1 MVVAIDGPAGVGK
14 STLAR
19 HLAET
24 WDLHYLNTGRHYRAV
39 TFLALEQGI
48 LPSGEATSSL
58 LSDPARA
65 SALAR
70 LSQGMEWHFSETAV
84 SIGNRQ
90 FSNELHSV
98 AVDRWV
104 AWVSELPAVRE
115 ALNLWFRNLARS
127 RDLVCEGRDVT
138 SVVFPDAEV
147 RIFLDATPEVRA
159 KRRFDE
165 RSEGLSYESILEAIQ
180 ARDRIDRSKP
190 VGALVM
196 TSGCL
201 LVDSSRL
208 TIRAVCEKVD
218 SIVREHRQQSRSPVP
233 AMAETDNNQT
243 ILQEEYL
250 KNLEN
255 LQEGSLVEGT
265 VISVTSD
272 SVSVGIG
279 YKSDGILPL
288 SEFSTPPKVGDR
300 IKVVLVRKESSKG
313 NVEISKEKAD
323 ALSFRDELKAAFEN
337 KKPLDGKFS
346 KVVKGGY
353 EVDLGHGYTA
363 FVPLSKADASRIEN
377 PDELLG
383 KSGLFLVE
391 KLVWEKK
398 ANIVLNR
405 RDLLLQ
411 ETDKKR
417 DEFFSK
423 FKEGDVVEGEVKTFT
438 SFGAF
443 VDLGGFDGL
452 LHVNDM
458 SWGHVAR
465 PKDFVQKGDKIKLR
479 IVKLDLAEKKINL
492 SLKALG
498 ENPWSLFEKKYK
510 VGDVVTGK
518 VTKLADFGAFIEIEE
533 GIEGLVHISEMSWV
547 KRISHPKELLKPGDV
562 VQSKILAYDLG
573 QSRISLGLKQAGS
586 NPWEEVALKF
596 PVGSVIAAPV
606 KKVTP
611 AGAFVTLEDGVDGFL
626 HVDDLSWTKK
636 VRNATSE
643 VKDGQMV
650 EVKVLE
656 IDIEAKRIRLG
667 LKQVN
672 DDPWESL
679 RKTHPR
685 GTPIEGVVV
694 SKTDFG
700 VFLRIPGN
708 IEGLIAK
715 SNLCD
720 SRDQSPDDFIKT
732 LNIGDKLKVTVLE
745 VAADKQKLSLSLKD
759 FVRQQQREEMSRY
772 ISHDDDHSSFRLG
785 DLLKK

>member
-1 MVVAIDGPAGVGK
+1 LVVAIDGPAGVGK

-19 HLAET
+19 HLAEY
-24 WDLHYLNTGRHYRAV
+24 WKLHYLNTGRYYRTVAL
-39 TFLALEQGI
+39 LALESRI
-48 LPSGEATSSL
+48 LPSDSEVFVLGVDVERTTRLCDLAQGITWDYDDGTVVANGRRLAT
-58 LSDPARA
+58 
-65 SALAR
+65 
-70 LSQGMEWHFSETAV
+70 
-84 SIGNRQ
+84 
-90 FSNELHSV
+90 ELHSRLI
-98 AVDRWV
+98 DHWV
-104 AWVSELPAVRE
+104 ALVSEVPLVRE
-115 ALNLWFRNLARS
+115 TLNVFFRSLAVS
-127 RDLVCEGRDVT
+127 LDLVCEGRDIT
-138 SVVFPDAEV
+138 SVVFPSAEI
-147 RIFLDATPEVRA
+147 RIFLEATPEVRA
-159 KRRFDE
+159 RRRFEE
-165 RSEGLSYESILEAIQ
+165 RSEGQTFEAILASIQ
-180 ARDRIDRSKP
+180 ERDQVDRNKA
-190 VGALVM
+190 VGALVL
-196 TSGCL
+196 TEGCIL
-201 LVDSSRL
+201 IDSSRL
-208 TIRAVCEKVD
+208 TIEAVCEKVD
-218 SIVREHRQQSRSPVP
+218 SIVYEHRQQSRSPVP
-233 AMAETDNNQT
+233 AMAETDSNQT

-288 SEFSTPPKVGDR
+288 SEFTEPPKVGDR
-300 IKVVLVRKESSKG
+300 VKVVLVRKESSKG
-313 NVEISKEKAD
+313 NIEISKDKAD
-323 ALSFRDELKAAFEN
+323 ALSFREELRGAYDN
-337 KKPLDGKFS
+337 KTPLAGKFT

-363 FVPLSKADASRIEN
+363 FVPLSKADSSRVEV
-377 PDELLG
+377 PEELLG
-383 KSGLFLVE
+383 KSGQFLVE

-405 RDLLLQ
+405 RDLLLR
-411 ETDKKR
+411 ETEKKR
-417 DEFFSK
+417 EEFFLGH
-423 FKEGDVVEGEVKTFT
+423 KEGDIVEGEVKSFT

-465 PKDFVQKGDKIKLR
+465 PKDFVNKGDKIKLKV
-479 IVKLDLAEKKINL
+479 VKLDPIEKKINL

-498 ENPWSLFEKKYK
+498 SNPWSAFEKKYK

-518 VTKLADFGAFIEIEE
+518 VTKLADFGAFIELEE

-562 VQSKILAYDLG
+562 VQTKILAYDLAAT
-573 QSRISLGLKQAGS
+573 RISLGLKQAGT

-667 LKQVN
+667 MKQVN

-679 RKTHPR
+679 RKSHPR
-685 GTPIEGVVV
+685 GTPVEGVIV

-700 VFLRIPGN
+700 IFLRIPGN

-732 LNIGDKLKVTVLE
+732 LNVGDKLKVTVLE
-745 VAADKQKLSLSLKD
+745 VAVDKQKLSLSLKD

-772 ISHDDDHSSFRLG
+772 ISRDEDHSSFRLG

>member
-1 MVVAIDGPAGVGK
+1 LVIAIDGPAGVGK

-19 HLAET
+19 HLADR
-24 WDLHYLNTGRHYRAV
+24 WNLHYLNTGRYYRTV
-39 TFLALEQGI
+39 TLLALEQG
-48 LPSGEATSSL
+48 LLAEDAPTSLASV
-58 LSDPARA
+58 ARRSQELA
-65 SALAR
+65 ALASR
-70 LSQGMEWHFSETAV
+70 LSWGFDETAV
-84 SIGNRQ
+84 IADGRR
-90 FSNELHSV
+90 FAADLHSA

-104 AWVSELPAVRE
+104 ALVSALPAVRE
-115 ALNLWFRNLARS
+115 ALNRQFRSLSAS
-127 RDLVCEGRDVT
+127 HDLVSEGRDVT
-138 SVVFPDAEV
+138 SAVFPAAEV
-147 RIFLDATPEVRA
+147 RIFLDASPEVRA
-159 KRRFDE
+159 RRRFEE
-165 RSEGLSYESILEAIQ
+165 RAEGHTFEQVLQAIEE
-180 ARDRIDRSKP
+180 RDRIDRTKP
-190 VGALVM
+190 VGALKL
-196 TSGCL
+196 TPGC
-201 LVDSSRL
+201 VAIDSSRL
-208 TIRAVCEKVD
+208 TIKAVCEKVD
-218 SIVREHRQQSRSPVP
+218 SIVYEYRQQSRSPVP

-288 SEFSTPPKVGDR
+288 TEFAVPPQVGDR

-323 ALSFRDELKAAFEN
+323 ALWFREELKAAFDN
-337 KKPLDGKFS
+337 KTPLNGKFS
-346 KVVKGGY
+346 KVVKGGF

-363 FVPLSKADASRIEN
+363 FVPLSKADSSRVET
-377 PDELLG
+377 PEELLG
-383 KSGLFLVE
+383 KSGQFLVE

-405 RDLLLQ
+405 RDLLLK

-417 DEFFSK
+417 DEFFAQH
-423 FKEGDVVEGEVKTFT
+423 KEGDVVEGEVKTFT

-465 PKDFVQKGDKIKLR
+465 PKDFVNKGDKIKLKV
-479 IVKLDLAEKKINL
+479 VKLDAVEKKINL

-498 ENPWSLFEKKYK
+498 ANPWSAFEKKYK
-510 VGDVVTGK
+510 VGDVVKGK

-562 VQSKILAYDLG
+562 VETKILAYDLAAT
-573 QSRISLGLKQAGS
+573 RISLGLKQAGA

-626 HVDDLSWTKK
+626 HVDDLSWTKR

-643 VKDGQMV
+643 IKDGQMV

-656 IDIEAKRIRLG
+656 IDTEAKRIRLG
-667 LKQVN
+667 MKQVN
-672 DDPWESL
+672 DDPWETL
-679 RKTHPR
+679 RKSHPR

-732 LNIGDKLKVTVLE
+732 INVGDKLKVTVLE

-772 ISHDDDHSSFRLG
+772 ISHDEDHSSFRLG

>member
-1 MVVAIDGPAGVGK
+1 LVVAIDGPAGVGK
-14 STLAR
+14 STLSQ
-19 HLAET
+19 HLALR
-24 WDLHYLNTGRHYRAV
+24 WNLHYLNTGRYYRTV
-39 TFLALEQGI
+39 TLLALEQGL
-48 LPSGEATSSL
+48 LPDPDMGAALVNLANGITWGFDETSVVANGRSL
-58 LSDPARA
+58 S
-65 SALAR
+65 
-70 LSQGMEWHFSETAV
+70 T
-84 SIGNRQ
+84 
-90 FSNELHSV
+90 ELHSA

-104 AWVSELPAVRE
+104 APVSALPQVRE
-115 ALNLWFRNLARS
+115 AVNRIFRSLAVG

-138 SVVFPDAEV
+138 SAVFPAAEI
-147 RIFLDATPEVRA
+147 RIFLDASPEIRA
-159 KRRFDE
+159 QRRFAE
-165 RSEGLSYESILEAIQ
+165 RSEGQTYEAIL
-180 ARDRIDRSKP
+180 AAIRERDHIDRTKP
-190 VGALVM
+190 VGALRL
-196 TSGCL
+196 TEGCI

-208 TIRAVCEKVD
+208 TIKAVCEKVD
-218 SIVREHRQQSRSPVP
+218 SIVSEYRQQSRSPVP

-265 VISVTSD
+265 VISVSSD

-288 SEFSTPPKVGDR
+288 SEFSTPPQVGEK

-323 ALSFRDELKAAFEN
+323 ALSFRDELKNAFDQ
-337 KKPLDGKFS
+337 KTPLNGKFS

-353 EVDLGHGYTA
+353 EVELGHGYTA
-363 FVPLSKADASRIEN
+363 FVPLSKADSSRVEV
-377 PDELLG
+377 PEELLG

-417 DEFFSK
+417 DQFFLEH
-423 FKEGDVVEGEVKTFT
+423 KEGDVVDGEVKTFT

-465 PKDFVQKGDKIKLR
+465 PKDFVNKGDKIQLKV
-479 IVKLDLAEKKINL
+479 VKLDAVEKKINL

-498 ENPWSLFEKKYK
+498 ANPWSAFEKKYK

-547 KRISHPKELLKPGDV
+547 KRVSHPKELLKPGDV
-562 VQSKILAYDLG
+562 VQTKILAYDLAAT
-573 QSRISLGLKQAGS
+573 RISLGLKQAGV

-656 IDIEAKRIRLG
+656 IDTDAKRIRLG
-667 LKQVN
+667 MKQVN

-679 RKTHPR
+679 RKSHPR
-685 GTPIEGVVV
+685 GTPIDGIIV

-732 LNIGDKLKVTVLE
+732 LNVGDKLSVTVLE

-772 ISHDDDHSSFRLG
+772 ISRDDDHSSFRLG

>member
-1 MVVAIDGPAGVGK
+1 LVVAIDGPAGVGK

-19 HLAET
+19 HLAKR
-24 WDLHYLNTGRHYRAV
+24 WNLHYLNTGRYYRTV
-39 TFLALEQGI
+39 TLLALEKGI
-48 LPSGEATSSL
+48 LASEGSAFDLRNSSEPRMRL
-58 LSDPARA
+58 GG
-65 SALAR
+65 LAEQIRWDYEEGAVVADGRR
-70 LSQGMEWHFSETAV
+70 LSS
-84 SIGNRQ
+84 
-90 FSNELHSV
+90 ELHSL

-104 AWVSELPAVRE
+104 AQVSELPEIRE
-115 ALNLWFRNLARS
+115 TLNRFFRSLAATLS
-127 RDLVCEGRDVT
+127 LVCEGRDVT
-138 SVVFPDAEV
+138 SVVFPAAPI
-147 RIFLDATPEVRA
+147 RIFLDATAEVRA
-159 KRRFDE
+159 QRRFDE
-165 RSEGLSYESILEAIQ
+165 RAEGQSLEAILASILE
-180 ARDRIDRSKP
+180 RDHIDRNKLF
-190 VGALVM
+190 GALVL
-196 TSGCL
+196 TDGCIL
-201 LVDSSRL
+201 IDSSSL
-208 TIRAVCEKVD
+208 TIEAVCEKVD
-218 SIVREHRQQSRSPVP
+218 SIVYEYRQQSRSPVP

-288 SEFSTPPKVGDR
+288 TEFAVPPKVGDL

-323 ALSFRDELKAAFEN
+323 ALSFREELKAAYDN
-337 KKPLDGKFS
+337 KTPLDGKFT

-363 FVPLSKADASRIEN
+363 FVPLSKADSSRVEIPE
-377 PDELLG
+377 ELLG
-383 KSGLFLVE
+383 KSGQFLVE

-405 RDLLLQ
+405 RDLLLK

-417 DEFFSK
+417 DAFFVEH
-423 FKEGDVVEGEVKTFT
+423 KEGDVVEGEVKTFT

-465 PKDFVQKGDKIKLR
+465 PKDFVNKGDKIKLKV
-479 IVKLDLAEKKINL
+479 VKLDLVEKKINL

-498 ENPWSLFEKKYK
+498 SNPWSAFEKKYK

-518 VTKLADFGAFIEIEE
+518 VTKLADFGAFIELEE

-562 VQSKILAYDLG
+562 VQTKILAYDLAAT
-573 QSRISLGLKQAGS
+573 RISLGLKQTGA

-667 LKQVN
+667 MKQVN

-679 RKTHPR
+679 RKSHPR
-685 GTPIEGVVV
+685 GTPIEGVIV

-700 VFLRIPGN
+700 IFLRIPGN

-732 LNIGDKLKVTVLE
+732 LNVGDKLKVTVLE

-772 ISHDDDHSSFRLG
+772 ISHDEDHSSFRLG

>member
-14 STLAR
+14 STLAK
-19 HLAET
+19 HLAGT
-24 WDLHYLNTGRHYRAV
+24 WGLHYLNTGRYYRTV
-39 TFLALEQGI
+39 TLLALEAGLLTETSKPAQDTGLAAALTTLAEGI
-48 LPSGEATSSL
+48 VWTFDASAVVANGRR
-58 LSDPARA
+58 LSD
-65 SALAR
+65 
-70 LSQGMEWHFSETAV
+70 
-84 SIGNRQ
+84 
-90 FSNELHSV
+90 ELHS
-98 AVDRWV
+98 ALVDRWV
-104 AWVSELPAVRE
+104 AQVSEVPLVRE
-115 ALNLWFRNLARS
+115 ALNRWFRALGQS
-127 RDLVCEGRDVT
+127 TGLVCEGRDIT
-138 SVVFPDAEV
+138 SVVFPTAEV
-147 RIFLDATPEVRA
+147 RIFLDAAPEVRA
-159 KRRFDE
+159 QRRFDE
-165 RSEGLSYESILEAIQ
+165 RPEGQTWETIFQSILN
-180 ARDRIDRSKP
+180 RDAIDRNKA
-190 VGALVM
+190 VGALRV
-196 TSGCL
+196 TPGCTV
-201 LVDSSRL
+201 VDSSRL
-208 TIRAVCEKVD
+208 TIKAVCEKVD
-218 SIVREHRQQSRSPVP
+218 TIVRAYRQQSRSPVP

-250 KNLEN
+250 KNLDN

-288 SEFSTPPKVGDR
+288 SEFVTPPQVGEK
-300 IKVVLVRKESSKG
+300 IKVVLVRKESQKG

-323 ALSFRDELKAAFEN
+323 ALSFRDELKDAFEN
-337 KKPLDGKFS
+337 KKPLTGKFA
-346 KVVKGGY
+346 KVVKGGF

-363 FVPLSKADASRIEN
+363 FVPLSKADASRVEV
-377 PDELLG
+377 PEELIG
-383 KSGLFLVE
+383 KSGEFLVE

-405 RDLLLQ
+405 RDLLVQ
-411 ETDKKR
+411 ETEKKR
-417 DEFFSK
+417 DAFFASHQ
-423 FKEGDVVEGEVKTFT
+423 EGDVVEGEVKTFT

-458 SWGHVAR
+458 SWGHVTR
-465 PKDFVQKGDKIKLR
+465 PKDFVNKGDKIKLKL
-479 IVKLDLAEKKINL
+479 VKLDAVDKKINL

-498 ENPWSLFEKKYK
+498 ENPWVVFEKKYK

-547 KRISHPKELLKPGDV
+547 KRISHPKEILKPGDV
-562 VQSKILAYDLG
+562 VQTKILGYDVA
-573 QSRISLGLKQAGS
+573 QTRISLGLKQAGV
-586 NPWEEVALKF
+586 NPWEEVAQKF
-596 PVGSVIAAPV
+596 PVGSIIAAPV

-626 HVDDLSWTKK
+626 HVDDLSWTKHI
-636 VRNATSE
+636 RNATSE
-643 VKDGQMV
+643 IKDGQTV

-656 IDIEAKRIRLG
+656 MDIDAKRIRLG
-667 LKQVN
+667 MKQVGG
-672 DDPWESL
+672 DPWESL
-679 RKTHPR
+679 RKSHPR
-685 GTPIEGVVV
+685 GTPIEGVIV

-732 LNIGDKLKVTVLE
+732 LNVGDKLKVTVLE

-772 ISHDDDHSSFRLG
+772 ISRDDDQSSSFRLG

>member
-1 MVVAIDGPAGVGK
+1 VVVALDGPAGVGK
-14 STLAR
+14 STLAK
-19 HLAET
+19 HLADR
-24 WDLHYLNTGRHYRAV
+24 WNLLYLNTGRYYRAL
-39 TFLALEQGI
+39 TLLAIEARILPDEPPLGSETATALE
-48 LPSGEATSSL
+48 
-58 LSDPARA
+58 
-65 SALAR
+65 ALAR
-70 LSQGMEWHFSETAV
+70 SADWGYENGSVLVGTRSLSSD
-84 SIGNRQ
+84 
-90 FSNELHSV
+90 LHS
-98 AVDRWV
+98 AEIDRWV
-104 AWVSELPAVRE
+104 ASVSELPRVRE
-115 ALNLWFRNLARS
+115 VLNAYFQRLAS
-127 RDLVCEGRDVT
+127 THDVVCEGRDMT
-138 SVVFPDAEV
+138 SAVFPQAEI
-147 RIFLDATPEVRA
+147 RIFLDADAEVRA
-159 KRRFDE
+159 KRRYDE
-165 RSEGLSYESILEAIQ
+165 RSEGMTFEGVLESIRK
-180 ARDRIDRSKP
+180 RDAIDRNKP
-190 VGALVM
+190 VGALRL
-196 TSGCL
+196 TPGTL

-208 TIRAVCEKVD
+208 TIQQVCEKVD
-218 SIVREHRQQSRSPVP
+218 TIVYQHRQQSRSPVP

-243 ILQEEYL
+243 LLQEEYL

-265 VISVTSD
+265 VIAVTSD

-288 SEFSTPPKVGDR
+288 VEFATPPQVGDR
-300 IKVVLVRKESSKG
+300 VKVVLVKKESSRG
-313 NVEISKEKAD
+313 SVEISKEKAD
-323 ALSFRDELKAAFEN
+323 ALAFRVALQEAFD
-337 KKPLDGKFS
+337 KKTPLSGKFS

-363 FVPLSKADASRIEN
+363 FVPLSKADASRVEV
-377 PDELLG
+377 PEELLG
-383 KSGLFLVE
+383 KAGQFLVE

-405 RDLLLQ
+405 RDLLVR
-411 ETDKKR
+411 ETDVKR
-417 DEFFSK
+417 DEFFASHQ
-423 FKEGDVVEGEVKTFT
+423 EGDVVEGEVKSFT

-458 SWGHVAR
+458 SWGHVTR
-465 PKDFVQKGDKIKLR
+465 PKDFVQKGEKVRVKV
-479 IVKLDLAEKKINL
+479 VKLDTADKKINL

-498 ENPWSLFEKKYK
+498 DNPWSNFEKKYK
-510 VGDVVTGK
+510 VGDVVSGK

-547 KRISHPKELLKPGDV
+547 KRISHPKEILKPGDV
-562 VQSKILAYDLG
+562 VETKILGYDLG
-573 QSRISLGLKQAGS
+573 QTRISLGLKQAGV
-586 NPWEEVALKF
+586 NPWEEVAQKF

-626 HVDDLSWTKK
+626 HVDDLSWTKRI
-636 VRNATSE
+636 RNATSE
-643 VKDGQMV
+643 LKDGQTV
-650 EVKVLE
+650 EVKVLD
-656 IDIEAKRIRLG
+656 IDVDARRIRLG
-667 LKQVN
+667 MKQVN

-679 RKTHPR
+679 RKSHPR
-685 GTPIEGVVV
+685 GTPIEGTVV

-700 VFLRIPGN
+700 IFLRVPGQ

-720 SRDQSPDDFIKT
+720 SRDQDPEDFMKT
-732 LNIGDKLKVTVLE
+732 INVGDKLKVAVLE

-772 ISHDDDHSSFRLG
+772 ISRDDDHSSFRLG

>member
-1 MVVAIDGPAGVGK
+1 LVIAIDGPAGVGK
-14 STLAR
+14 SSLAR
-19 HLAET
+19 YLAEK
-24 WDLHYLNTGRHYRAV
+24 WKIYYLNTGRYYRTV
-39 TFLALEQGI
+39 TFLGLEQGI
-48 LPSGEATSSL
+48 IPADPFPVNEL
-58 LSDPARA
+58 LTLVQGIEWEFDESEIIANGRG
-65 SALAR
+65 
-70 LSQGMEWHFSETAV
+70 LS
-84 SIGNRQ
+84 R
-90 FSNELHSV
+90 ELHSSV
-98 AVDRWV
+98 VDRWV
-104 AWVSELPAVRE
+104 ALVSEIPALRDN
-115 ALNLWFRNLARS
+115 LNRYFRSLS
-127 RDLVCEGRDVT
+127 SSHDLVCEGRDVT
-138 SVVFPDAEV
+138 SVVFPNAEI
-147 RIFLDATPEVRA
+147 RIFLDANPEIRA
-159 KRRFDE
+159 QRRFQE
-165 RSEGLSYESILEAIQ
+165 RPEGQNYQTILESIQ
-180 ARDRIDRSKP
+180 SRDEIDRTKP
-190 VGALVM
+190 EGALVI
-196 TSGCL
+196 TSGCI
-201 LVDSSRL
+201 LVDSSSL

-218 SIVREHRQQSRSPVP
+218 SIVLEYRQQSRSPVP

-265 VISVTSD
+265 VISVSSD

-288 SEFSTPPKVGDR
+288 SEFLIAPQVGDR

-313 NVEISKEKAD
+313 NIEISKEKAD
-323 ALSFRDELKAAFEN
+323 ALSFRDELKNAFES
-337 KKPLDGKFS
+337 KLPLTGKFT

-353 EVDLGHGYTA
+353 EVDLGYGYLA
-363 FVPLSKADASRIEN
+363 FVPLSKADSSRVEV
-377 PDELLG
+377 PEELLG
-383 KSGLFLVE
+383 KSGSFLVE

-417 DEFFSK
+417 EEFFAK
-423 FKEGDVVEGEVKTFT
+423 HKEGDVVEGEVKTFT

-465 PKDFVQKGDKIKLR
+465 PKDFVNKGDKIKLKV
-479 IVKLDLAEKKINL
+479 VKLDAQERKINL

-498 ENPWSLFEKKYK
+498 DNPWTAFEKKYK
-510 VGDVVTGK
+510 IGDLVSGK
-518 VTKLADFGAFIEIEE
+518 VTKLADFGAFVEIEE

-547 KRISHPKELLKPGDV
+547 KRISHPKELLKPGDM
-562 VQSKILAYDLG
+562 VQTKILGYDLT
-573 QSRISLGLKQAGS
+573 QTRISLGLKQAGA

-596 PVGSVIAAPV
+596 PVGSIIAAPV

-626 HVDDLSWTKK
+626 HVDDLSWTKRVK
-636 VRNATSE
+636 NATSE

-667 LKQVN
+667 MKQVN

-679 RKTHPR
+679 RKSHPR
-685 GTPIEGVVV
+685 GSFIEGTIV

-700 VFLRIPGN
+700 VFLRVAGS

-720 SRDQSPDDFIKT
+720 SRDQSPDDFMKS
-732 LNIGDKLKVTVLE
+732 LNIGDKLKVSVLE
-745 VAADKQKLSLSLKD
+745 VATDKQKLSLSLKD

-772 ISHDDDHSSFRLG
+772 ISHEEDHSSFRLG

>member
-1 MVVAIDGPAGVGK
+1 VPGESRLVVAIDGPAGVGK
-14 STLAR
+14 STLSQ
-19 HLAET
+19 HLALR
-24 WDLHYLNTGRHYRAV
+24 WNLHYLNTGRYYRTV
-39 TFLALEQGI
+39 TLLALEQGL
-48 LPSGEATSSL
+48 LPDPDMGAALVNLANGITWGFDETSVVANGRSL
-58 LSDPARA
+58 S
-65 SALAR
+65 
-70 LSQGMEWHFSETAV
+70 T
-84 SIGNRQ
+84 
-90 FSNELHSV
+90 ELHSA

-104 AWVSELPAVRE
+104 APVSALPQVRE
-115 ALNLWFRNLARS
+115 AVNRIFRSLAVG

-138 SVVFPDAEV
+138 SAVFPAAEI
-147 RIFLDATPEVRA
+147 RIFLDASPEIRA
-159 KRRFDE
+159 QRRFAE
-165 RSEGLSYESILEAIQ
+165 RSEGQTYEAIL
-180 ARDRIDRSKP
+180 AAIRERDHIDRTKP
-190 VGALVM
+190 VGALRL
-196 TSGCL
+196 TEGCI

-208 TIRAVCEKVD
+208 TIKAVCEKVD
-218 SIVREHRQQSRSPVP
+218 SIVSEYRQQSRSPVP

-265 VISVTSD
+265 VISVSSD

-288 SEFSTPPKVGDR
+288 SEFSTPPQVGEK

-323 ALSFRDELKAAFEN
+323 ALSFRDELKNAFDQ
-337 KKPLDGKFS
+337 KTPLNGKFS

-353 EVDLGHGYTA
+353 EVELGHGYTA
-363 FVPLSKADASRIEN
+363 FVPLSKADSSRVEV
-377 PDELLG
+377 PEELLG

-417 DEFFSK
+417 DQFFLEH
-423 FKEGDVVEGEVKTFT
+423 KEGDVVDGEVKTFT

-465 PKDFVQKGDKIKLR
+465 PKDFVNKGDKIQLKV
-479 IVKLDLAEKKINL
+479 VKLDAVEKKINL

-498 ENPWSLFEKKYK
+498 ANPWSAFEKKYK

-547 KRISHPKELLKPGDV
+547 KRVSHPKELLKPGDV
-562 VQSKILAYDLG
+562 VQTKILAYDLAAT
-573 QSRISLGLKQAGS
+573 RISLGLKQAGV

-656 IDIEAKRIRLG
+656 IDTDAKRIRLG
-667 LKQVN
+667 MKQVN

-679 RKTHPR
+679 RKSHPR
-685 GTPIEGVVV
+685 GTPIDGIIV

-732 LNIGDKLKVTVLE
+732 LNVGDKLSVTVLE

-772 ISHDDDHSSFRLG
+772 ISRDDDHSSFRLG

>member
-1 MVVAIDGPAGVGK
+1 MPGESRLVVAIDGPAGVGK
-14 STLAR
+14 STLSQ
-19 HLAET
+19 HLALR
-24 WDLHYLNTGRHYRAV
+24 WNLHYLNTGRYYRTV
-39 TFLALEQGI
+39 TLLALEQGL
-48 LPSGEATSSL
+48 LPDPDMGAALVNLANGITWGFDETSVVANGRSL
-58 LSDPARA
+58 S
-65 SALAR
+65 
-70 LSQGMEWHFSETAV
+70 T
-84 SIGNRQ
+84 
-90 FSNELHSV
+90 ELHSA

-104 AWVSELPAVRE
+104 APVSALPQVRE
-115 ALNLWFRNLARS
+115 AVNRIFRSLAVG

-138 SVVFPDAEV
+138 SAVFPAAEI
-147 RIFLDATPEVRA
+147 RIFLDASPEIRA
-159 KRRFDE
+159 QRRFAE
-165 RSEGLSYESILEAIQ
+165 RSEGQTYEAIL
-180 ARDRIDRSKP
+180 AAIRERDHIDRTKP
-190 VGALVM
+190 VGALRL
-196 TSGCL
+196 TEGCI

-208 TIRAVCEKVD
+208 TIKAVCEKVD
-218 SIVREHRQQSRSPVP
+218 SIVSEYRQQSRSPVP

-265 VISVTSD
+265 VISVSSD

-288 SEFSTPPKVGDR
+288 SEFSTPPQVGEK

-323 ALSFRDELKAAFEN
+323 ALSFRDELKNAFDQ
-337 KKPLDGKFS
+337 KTPLNGKFS

-353 EVDLGHGYTA
+353 EVELGHGYTA
-363 FVPLSKADASRIEN
+363 FVPLSKADSSRVEV
-377 PDELLG
+377 PEELLG

-417 DEFFSK
+417 DQFFLEH
-423 FKEGDVVEGEVKTFT
+423 KEGDVVDGEVKTFT

-465 PKDFVQKGDKIKLR
+465 PKDFVNKGDKIQLKV
-479 IVKLDLAEKKINL
+479 VKLDAVEKKINL

-498 ENPWSLFEKKYK
+498 ANPWSAFEKKYK

-547 KRISHPKELLKPGDV
+547 KRVSHPKELLKPGDV
-562 VQSKILAYDLG
+562 VQTKILAYDLAAT
-573 QSRISLGLKQAGS
+573 RISLGLKQAGV

-656 IDIEAKRIRLG
+656 IDTDAKRIRLG
-667 LKQVN
+667 MKQVN

-679 RKTHPR
+679 RKSHPR
-685 GTPIEGVVV
+685 GTPIDGIIV

-732 LNIGDKLKVTVLE
+732 LNVGDKLSVTVLE

-772 ISHDDDHSSFRLG
+772 ISRDDDHSSFRLG

>member
-19 HLAET
+19 HLASQ
-24 WDLHYLNTGRHYRAV
+24 WGLHYLNTGRFYRTV
-39 TFLALEQGI
+39 TLLALEQALI
-48 LPSGEATSSL
+48 PPEGEPFSL
-58 LSDPARA
+58 LDDPSR
-65 SALAR
+65 SEALAALASGIQWHFDPDVVVADGRR
-70 LSQGMEWHFSETAV
+70 LSA
-84 SIGNRQ
+84 
-90 FSNELHSV
+90 ELHSA

-104 AWVSELPAVRE
+104 ALVSEVPAVRD
-115 ALNLWFRNLARS
+115 ALNRWFRHLGTRHG
-127 RDLVCEGRDVT
+127 LVCEGRDIT
-138 SVVFPDAEV
+138 SVVFPQAEV
-147 RIFLDATPEVRA
+147 RIFLDADPAVRA
-159 KRRFDE
+159 RRRFEE
-165 RSEGLSYESILEAIQ
+165 RAEGQTYEAILAAIV
-180 ARDRIDRSKP
+180 ARDAIDRNKP
-190 VGALVM
+190 VGALVQ
-196 TSGCL
+196 SEGCL

-208 TIRAVCEKVD
+208 TIGAVCEKVD
-218 SIVREHRQQSRSPVP
+218 TIVREHRQQSRSPVP
-233 AMAETDNNQT
+233 AMAETDSNQT

-288 SEFSTPPKVGDR
+288 SEFAVAPQVGER

-313 NVEISKEKAD
+313 NIEISKEKAD
-323 ALSFRDELKAAFEN
+323 ALSFRDELKDAFEN
-337 KKPLDGKFS
+337 KKPLKGKFT

-363 FVPLSKADASRIEN
+363 FVPLSKADSTRVET
-377 PDELLG
+377 PEELLG
-383 KSGLFLVE
+383 KSGEFLVE

-405 RDLLLQ
+405 RDLLLR

-417 DEFFSK
+417 DVFFADH
-423 FKEGDVVEGEVKTFT
+423 KEGDVVEGEVKTFT

-465 PKDFVQKGDKIKLR
+465 PKDFVNKGDKIKLKV
-479 IVKLDLAEKKINL
+479 VKLDAVEKKINL

-498 ENPWSLFEKKYK
+498 ENPWAAFEKKYK
-510 VGDVVTGK
+510 IGDVVTGK

-562 VQSKILAYDLG
+562 VQTKILGYDLA
-573 QSRISLGLKQAGS
+573 QTRISLGLRQAGA
-586 NPWEEVALKF
+586 NPWEEVAAKF
-596 PVGSVIAAPV
+596 PVGSIIAAPV

-636 VRNATSE
+636 IRNATSE
-643 VKDGQMV
+643 VKDGQTV

-667 LKQVN
+667 MKQVN

-679 RKTHPR
+679 RKSHPR
-685 GTPIEGVVV
+685 GTPIEGVIV

-700 VFLRIPGN
+700 VFLRVPGS

-732 LNIGDKLKVTVLE
+732 LNVGDKLKVTVLE

>member
-14 STLAR
+14 STLASY
-19 HLAET
+19 LAER
-24 WDLHYLNTGRHYRAV
+24 WKFLSLNTGRFYRAV
-39 TFLALEQGI
+39 TFLALEQGLLAELDPI
-48 LPSGEATSSL
+48 SGFRLFPQA
-58 LSDPARA
+58 AA
-65 SALAR
+65 SIVALT
-70 LSQGMEWHFSETAV
+70 E
-84 SIGNRQ
+84 SIGWSFDDSQITANGRVLGQ
-90 FSNELHSV
+90 QLHS
-98 AVDRWV
+98 AEVDRWV
-104 AWVSELPAVRE
+104 AQVSEIAAVRKI
-115 ALNLWFRNLARS
+115 LNRSFREFGQTK
-127 RDLVCEGRDVT
+127 DLVSEGRDVT
-138 SVVFPDAEV
+138 SEVFPQAEI
-147 RIFLDATPEVRA
+147 RIFLDAVPEIRA
-159 KRRFDE
+159 QRRYLERDE
-165 RSEGLSYESILEAIQ
+165 GMTYEAILKAILE
-180 ARDRIDRSKP
+180 RDMIDRNKP
-190 VGALVM
+190 VGALKV
-196 TSGCL
+196 TPGC
-201 LVDSSRL
+201 VVIDSSRL
-208 TIRAVCEKVD
+208 TIEKVCAKVD
-218 SIVREHRQQSRSPVP
+218 TIVQAYRQQSRSPVP

-250 KNLEN
+250 KSLEN
-255 LQEGSLVEGT
+255 LQEGSLVDGT

-288 SEFSTPPKVGDR
+288 SEFAEAPKVGDR

-323 ALSFRDELKAAFEN
+323 ALSFRDDLKNAFAN
-337 KKPLDGKFS
+337 KLPLSGKFS

-363 FVPLSKADASRIEN
+363 FVPLSKADSSRVEV
-377 PDELLG
+377 PEELLG
-383 KSGLFLVE
+383 KSGQFLVE

-405 RDLLLQ
+405 RDLLLR

-423 FKEGDVVEGEVKTFT
+423 HKEGDIVEGEVKTFT

-465 PKDFVQKGDKIKLR
+465 PKDFVQKGDKIKLKV
-479 IVKLDLAEKKINL
+479 VKLDSVEKKINL

-498 ENPWSLFEKKYK
+498 QNPWSAFEKKYK
-510 VGDVVTGK
+510 IGDVVTGK
-518 VTKLADFGAFIEIEE
+518 VTKLADFGAFVEIEE

-562 VQSKILAYDLG
+562 VQTKILGFDLA
-573 QSRISLGLKQAGS
+573 QTRISLGLKQAGV

-596 PVGSVIAAPV
+596 PVGSVIAAPI

-643 VKDGQMV
+643 LKDGAMV
-650 EVKVLE
+650 EVKVLD
-656 IDIEAKRIRLG
+656 IDVEAKRIRLG

-672 DDPWESL
+672 DDPWETMQKS
-679 RKTHPR
+679 HPR
-685 GTPIEGVVV
+685 GTVVEGVIV

-700 VFLRIPGN
+700 VFLRVPGN

-715 SNLCD
+715 SHLVD

-745 VAADKQKLSLSLKD
+745 VDSSKQRLSLSLKD

>member
-1 MVVAIDGPAGVGK
+1 LVVAIDGPAGVGK

-19 HLAET
+19 HLADR
-24 WDLHYLNTGRHYRAV
+24 WKLHYLNTGRYYRTV
-39 TFLALEQGI
+39 TLLALERLV
-48 LPSGEATSSL
+48 LPSEGTAQPL
-58 LSDPARA
+58 LNDYGRTDQLVALAQAIVWGWDESVIVADGRRLSTDLH
-65 SALAR
+65 SAL
-70 LSQGMEWHFSETAV
+70 
-84 SIGNRQ
+84 
-90 FSNELHSV
+90 
-98 AVDRWV
+98 VDRWV
-104 AWVSELPAVRE
+104 ALVSELPGVRE
-115 ALNLWFRNLARS
+115 VLNRQFRSLAKS
-127 RDLVCEGRDVT
+127 RDIVCEGRDVT
-138 SVVFPDAEV
+138 SAVFPDAAV
-147 RIFLDATPEVRA
+147 RVFLDADAEVRA
-159 KRRFDE
+159 LRRFEE
-165 RSEGLSYESILEAIQ
+165 RAEGHTYEDILASIL
-180 ARDRIDRSKP
+180 ARDKIDRNKP
-190 VGALVM
+190 VGPLVL
-196 TSGCL
+196 TPGCIPI
-201 LVDSSRL
+201 DSSRL
-208 TIRAVCEKVD
+208 TIGAVCEKVD
-218 SIVREHRQQSRSPVP
+218 SIVYEHRQQSRSPVP

-288 SEFSTPPKVGDR
+288 SEFSTPPQVGDR
-300 IKVVLVRKESSKG
+300 VKVVLVRKESSKG
-313 NVEISKEKAD
+313 NIELSKEKAD
-323 ALSFRDELKAAFEN
+323 ALSFRDELKTAFES
-337 KKPLDGKFS
+337 KTPLTGKFT

-363 FVPLSKADASRIEN
+363 FVPLSKADSSRVET
-377 PDELLG
+377 PEDLLG
-383 KSGLFLVE
+383 KSGEFLVE

-405 RDLLLQ
+405 RDLLLR

-417 DEFFSK
+417 DQFFVDH
-423 FKEGDVVEGEVKTFT
+423 KEGDVVEGEVKTFT

-465 PKDFVQKGDKIKLR
+465 PKDFVNKGDKIKLKV
-479 IVKLDLAEKKINL
+479 VKLDAVEKKINL

-498 ENPWSLFEKKYK
+498 SNPWAGFEAKYK
-510 VGDVVTGK
+510 VGGVVTGK

-562 VQSKILAYDLG
+562 VQTKILGYDLAAT
-573 QSRISLGLKQAGS
+573 RISLGLKQAGV

-667 LKQVN
+667 MKQVN

-679 RKTHPR
+679 RKSHPR
-685 GTPIEGVVV
+685 GTPIEGVIV

-732 LNIGDKLKVTVLE
+732 LNVGDKLKVTVLE
-745 VAADKQKLSLSLKD
+745 VAADRQKLSLSLKD

-772 ISHDDDHSSFRLG
+772 ISRDEDHSSFRLG

>member
-14 STLAR
+14 STLSQ
-19 HLAET
+19 HLALR
-24 WDLHYLNTGRHYRAV
+24 WNLHYLNTGRYYRTV
-39 TFLALEQGI
+39 TLLALEQGL
-48 LPSGEATSSL
+48 LPDPDMGAALVNLANGITWGFDETSVVANGRSL
-58 LSDPARA
+58 S
-65 SALAR
+65 
-70 LSQGMEWHFSETAV
+70 T
-84 SIGNRQ
+84 
-90 FSNELHSV
+90 ELHSA

-104 AWVSELPAVRE
+104 APVSALPQVRE
-115 ALNLWFRNLARS
+115 AVNRIFRSLAVG

-138 SVVFPDAEV
+138 SAVFPAAEI
-147 RIFLDATPEVRA
+147 RIFLDASPEIRA
-159 KRRFDE
+159 QRRFAE
-165 RSEGLSYESILEAIQ
+165 RSEGQTYEAIL
-180 ARDRIDRSKP
+180 AAIRERDHIDRTKP
-190 VGALVM
+190 VGALRL
-196 TSGCL
+196 TEGCI

-208 TIRAVCEKVD
+208 TIKAVCEKVD
-218 SIVREHRQQSRSPVP
+218 SIVSEYRQQSRSPVP

-265 VISVTSD
+265 VISVSSD

-288 SEFSTPPKVGDR
+288 SEFSTPPQVGEK

-323 ALSFRDELKAAFEN
+323 ALSFRDELKNAFDQ
-337 KKPLDGKFS
+337 KTPLNGKFS

-353 EVDLGHGYTA
+353 EVELGHGYTA
-363 FVPLSKADASRIEN
+363 FVPLSKADSSRVEV
-377 PDELLG
+377 PEELLG

-417 DEFFSK
+417 DQFFLEH
-423 FKEGDVVEGEVKTFT
+423 KEGDVVDGEVKTFT

-465 PKDFVQKGDKIKLR
+465 PKDFVNKGDKIQLKV
-479 IVKLDLAEKKINL
+479 VKLDAVEKKINL

-498 ENPWSLFEKKYK
+498 ANPWSAFEKKYK

-547 KRISHPKELLKPGDV
+547 KRVSHPKELLKPGDV
-562 VQSKILAYDLG
+562 VQTKILAYDLAAT
-573 QSRISLGLKQAGS
+573 RISLGLKQAGV

-656 IDIEAKRIRLG
+656 IDTDAKRIRLG
-667 LKQVN
+667 MKQVN

-679 RKTHPR
+679 RKSHPR
-685 GTPIEGVVV
+685 GTPIDGIIV

-732 LNIGDKLKVTVLE
+732 LNVGDKLSVTVLE

-772 ISHDDDHSSFRLG
+772 ISRDDDHSSFRLG

>member
-1 MVVAIDGPAGVGK
+1 MVIAIDGPAGVGK

-19 HLAET
+19 HLSQR
-24 WDLHYLNTGRHYRAV
+24 WKLHYLNTGRYYRTV
-39 TFLALEQGI
+39 TLLALERG
-48 LPSGEATSSL
+48 LLDAESEAFSL
-58 LSDPARA
+58 AADPQKAGLLVF
-65 SALAR
+65 LAKAIVW
-70 LSQGMEWHFSETAV
+70 GFDETAV
-84 SIGNRQ
+84 IADGRRLSE
-90 FSNELHSV
+90 ELHSV
-98 AVDRWV
+98 QVDRWV
-104 AWVSELPAVRE
+104 AQVSELPEVRH
-115 ALNLWFRNLARS
+115 ALNTRFRSLAREKGI
-127 RDLVCEGRDVT
+127 VCEGRDVT
-138 SVVFPDAEV
+138 SAVFPQAEI
-147 RIFLDATPEVRA
+147 RLFLDASPEVRA
-159 KRRFDE
+159 RRRFDE
-165 RSEGLSYESILEAIQ
+165 RSEGQSYEQILAAIQ
-180 ARDRIDRSKP
+180 ERDRIDRNKP
-190 VGALVM
+190 VGALVL
-196 TSGCL
+196 TPGCL

-208 TIRAVCEKVD
+208 TIQDVCEKVD
-218 SIVREHRQQSRSPVP
+218 SIVYQHRQQSRSPVP

-288 SEFSTPPKVGDR
+288 SEFSVAPKVGDR

-313 NVEISKEKAD
+313 NIEISKEKAD
-323 ALSFRDELKAAFEN
+323 ALSFREELKGAFEN
-337 KKPLDGKFS
+337 KLPLNGKFT

-363 FVPLSKADASRIEN
+363 FVPLSKADASRVEV
-377 PDELLG
+377 PEELLG
-383 KSGLFLVE
+383 KSGQFLVE

-405 RDLLLQ
+405 RDLLVR

-417 DEFFSK
+417 DEFFASH
-423 FKEGDVVEGEVKTFT
+423 KEGDVVEGEVKTFT

-465 PKDFVQKGDKIKLR
+465 PKDFVNKGDKIKVKV
-479 IVKLDLAEKKINL
+479 VKLDGTEKKINL

-562 VQSKILAYDLG
+562 VQTKILAYDLG
-573 QSRISLGLKQAGS
+573 QTRISLGLKQAGA
-586 NPWEEVALKF
+586 NPWEEVAEKF
-596 PVGSVIAAPV
+596 PVGSIIAAPV

-636 VRNATSE
+636 IRNATSE
-643 VKDGQMV
+643 IKDGQMV

-656 IDIEAKRIRLG
+656 IDTEAKRIRLG
-667 LKQVN
+667 MKQVN

-679 RKTHPR
+679 RKSHPR
-685 GTPIEGVVV
+685 GTPIEGVIV

-700 VFLRIPGN
+700 VFLRVPGN

-745 VAADKQKLSLSLKD
+745 VASDKQKLSLSLRD
-759 FVRQQQREEMSRY
+759 YVRQQQREEMSRY
-772 ISHDDDHSSFRLG
+772 ISHDEDHSSFRLG

>member
-1 MVVAIDGPAGVGK
+1 MVIAIDGPAGVGK

-19 HLAET
+19 YLADR
-24 WDLHYLNTGRHYRAV
+24 WNLHYLNTGRYYRTV
-39 TFLALEQGI
+39 TLFALEDR
-48 LPSGEATSSL
+48 L
-58 LSDPARA
+58 LSSEGEVFPLLGLPELVV
-65 SALAR
+65 SLVALAEAINWGFDDQTIIANGKR
-70 LSQGMEWHFSETAV
+70 LGA
-84 SIGNRQ
+84 
-90 FSNELHSV
+90 ELHSA

-104 AWVSELPAVRE
+104 ALVSEIPDLRAV
-115 ALNLWFRNLARS
+115 LNRQFRKLGQTL
-127 RDLVCEGRDVT
+127 DLVCEGRDVT
-138 SVVFPDAEV
+138 SVVFPVAEV
-147 RIFLDATPEVRA
+147 RVFLDAEPEVRA
-159 KRRFDE
+159 QRRFQE
-165 RSEGLSYESILEAIQ
+165 RAEGQTYEQILAAIRE
-180 ARDRIDRSKP
+180 RDRIDRSKP
-190 VGALVM
+190 VGALVL
-196 TSGCL
+196 TPGCL

-208 TIRAVCEKVD
+208 TIEAVCAKVD
-218 SIVREHRQQSRSPVP
+218 SIVYDYRQQSRSPVP
-233 AMAETDNNQT
+233 AMAETENNQT

-250 KNLEN
+250 KTLDN

-288 SEFSTPPKVGDR
+288 SEFTVPPQVGEK

-323 ALSFRDELKAAFEN
+323 SISFRDELKNAFEN
-337 KKPLDGKFS
+337 KTPLRGQFS

-363 FVPLSKADASRIEN
+363 FVPLSKADSSRVEV
-377 PDELLG
+377 PEELLG
-383 KSGLFLVE
+383 KSGDFLVE

-405 RDLLLQ
+405 RDLLLR
-411 ETDKKR
+411 ETEKKR
-417 DEFFSK
+417 DEFFAQHQ
-423 FKEGDVVEGEVKTFT
+423 EGDVVEGEVKTFT

-458 SWGHVAR
+458 SWGHVVR
-465 PKDFVQKGDKIKLR
+465 PKDFVQKGDKIKLKV
-479 IVKLDLAEKKINL
+479 VKLDPVEKKINL
-492 SLKALG
+492 SLKALSQ
-498 ENPWSLFEKKYK
+498 NPWTVFEKKYK
-510 VGDVVTGK
+510 VGDIVTGK
-518 VTKLADFGAFIEIEE
+518 VTKLADFGAFVEIED

-547 KRISHPKELLKPGDV
+547 KRISHPKELLKPGDT
-562 VQSKILAYDLG
+562 VQTKILNYDLA
-573 QSRISLGLKQAGS
+573 QTRISLGLKQAGA

-596 PVGSVIAAPV
+596 PVGSVIAAPI

-611 AGAFVTLEDGVDGFL
+611 AGAFVALEDGVDGFL

-636 VRNATSE
+636 IRNATSE
-643 VKDGQMV
+643 LKDGEIV
-650 EVKVLE
+650 EVKVLD
-656 IDIEAKRIRLG
+656 IDVDAKRIRLG

-672 DDPWESL
+672 DDPWVSL
-679 RKTHPR
+679 QKSHPR
-685 GTPIEGVVV
+685 GTPIEGVIV
-694 SKTDFG
+694 SKADFG
-700 VFLRIPGN
+700 VFLRVPGN

-715 SNLCD
+715 SNLVD
-720 SRDQSPDDFIKT
+720 SRDQDPEDFMKT
-732 LNIGDKLKVTVLE
+732 LNVGDKLKVTVLE
-745 VAADKQKLSLSLKD
+745 VAADKQRLSLSLKD

>member
-1 MVVAIDGPAGVGK
+1 LPGDQEPFDLAADADRAQALVDLAAAIVWTFDEAAIVANGRR
-14 STLAR
+14 LA
-19 HLAET
+19 T
-24 WDLHYLNTGRHYRAV
+24 
-39 TFLALEQGI
+39 
-48 LPSGEATSSL
+48 
-58 LSDPARA
+58 
-65 SALAR
+65 
-70 LSQGMEWHFSETAV
+70 
-84 SIGNRQ
+84 
-90 FSNELHSV
+90 ELHSA

-104 AWVSELPAVRE
+104 ALVSALPPVRAVVN
-115 ALNLWFRNLARS
+115 AQFRALARTHS
-127 RDLVCEGRDVT
+127 LVCEGRDVT
-138 SVVFPDAEV
+138 SAVFPQAEV
-147 RIFLDATPEVRA
+147 RIFLDADPAVRA
-159 KRRFDE
+159 RRRFDE
-165 RSEGLSYESILEAIQ
+165 RPEGQSYEAILASIEE
-180 ARDRIDRSKP
+180 RDRIDRTKP
-190 VGALVM
+190 VGALVL
-196 TSGCL
+196 TPGCRL
-201 LVDSSRL
+201 IDSSRL
-208 TIRAVCEKVD
+208 TIKAVCEKVD
-218 SIVREHRQQSRSPVP
+218 SIVREHRQQSRSPVQ

-288 SEFSTPPKVGDR
+288 SEFATAPKVGDR

-313 NVEISKEKAD
+313 NIEISKEKAD
-323 ALSFRDELKAAFEN
+323 ALSFREELKAAFDN
-337 KKPLDGKFS
+337 KTPLDGKFA

-363 FVPLSKADASRIEN
+363 FVPLSKADSSRVET
-377 PDELLG
+377 PEELLG
-383 KSGLFLVE
+383 KSGQFLVE

-417 DEFFSK
+417 AEFFAN
-423 FKEGDVVEGEVKTFT
+423 FKEGDVIEGEVKTFT

-465 PKDFVQKGDKIKLR
+465 PKDFVNKGDKIKLKV
-479 IVKLDLAEKKINL
+479 VKLDPVDKKINL

-498 ENPWSLFEKKYK
+498 DNPWSIFEKKYK
-510 VGDVVTGK
+510 IGDVVTGK

-547 KRISHPKELLKPGDV
+547 KRVNHPKEILKPGDV
-562 VQSKILAYDLG
+562 VQTKILGYDLG
-573 QSRISLGLKQAGS
+573 QTRISLGLKQAGV
-586 NPWEEVALKF
+586 NPWEEVAAKF
-596 PVGSVIAAPV
+596 PVGSVIAAQV

-611 AGAFVTLEDGVDGFL
+611 AGAFVTLDDGVDGFL

-656 IDIEAKRIRLG
+656 IDTEAKRIRLG
-667 LKQVN
+667 MKQVN

-679 RKTHPR
+679 RKSHPR
-685 GTPIEGVVV
+685 GTPIEGTIVT
-694 SKTDFG
+694 KTDFG

-732 LNIGDKLKVTVLE
+732 LNVGDKLKVTVLE

>member
-19 HLAET
+19 YLAER
-24 WDLHYLNTGRHYRAV
+24 WNLYYLNTGRYYRTV
-39 TFLALEQGI
+39 TLFALEQGL
-48 LPSGEATSSL
+48 LPSEGEPFPLLAEPEKTASL
-58 LSDPARA
+58 T
-65 SALAR
+65 ALAQAIVWEFDEAFIVAGGRR
-70 LSQGMEWHFSETAV
+70 LAA
-84 SIGNRQ
+84 
-90 FSNELHSV
+90 ELHS
-98 AVDRWV
+98 AAIDRWV
-104 AWVSELPAVRE
+104 ALVSEIPTVRE
-115 ALNLWFRNLARS
+115 TLNLWFRTLAHS

-138 SVVFPDAEV
+138 SAVFPQAEV
-147 RIFLDATPEVRA
+147 RLFLDASPEVRA
-159 KRRFDE
+159 RRRFNE
-165 RSEGLSYESILEAIQ
+165 RAEGLSYEAILEAIRE
-180 ARDRIDRSKP
+180 RDRIDRNKP
-190 VGALVM
+190 VGALVL
-196 TSGCL
+196 TPGCL
-201 LVDSSRL
+201 ELDSSRL
-208 TIRAVCEKVD
+208 TIEAVCEKVD

-250 KNLEN
+250 KNLDN

-288 SEFSTPPKVGDR
+288 TEFTVPPHVGDK
-300 IKVVLVRKESSKG
+300 IKVVLVRKESAKG

-323 ALSFRDELKAAFEN
+323 ALSFREELKSAYDN
-337 KKPLDGKFS
+337 KTPLNGKFA

-363 FVPLSKADASRIEN
+363 FVPLSKADSSRVEN

-417 DEFFSK
+417 DEFFAK

-465 PKDFVQKGDKIKLR
+465 PKDFVQKGDKIKLK
-479 IVKLDLAEKKINL
+479 IVKLDTAEKKINL

-498 ENPWSLFEKKYK
+498 ENPWGLFEKKYK

-518 VTKLADFGAFIEIEE
+518 VTKLADFGAFVEIEE

-562 VQSKILAYDLG
+562 VQTKILAYDLG
-573 QSRISLGLKQAGS
+573 QTRISLGLKQAGA
-586 NPWEEVALKF
+586 NPWEEVAQKF
-596 PVGSVIAAPV
+596 PVGSVVAAPV

-643 VKDGQMV
+643 IKDGQMV

-656 IDIEAKRIRLG
+656 IDTEAKRIRLG
-667 LKQVN
+667 IKQVS

-679 RKTHPR
+679 RKSHPR

-720 SRDQSPDDFIKT
+720 SRDQNPDDFIKT
-732 LNIGDKLKVTVLE
+732 LNVGDKLKVTVLE

>member
-19 HLAET
+19 HLAER
-24 WDLHYLNTGRHYRAV
+24 WHLHYLNTGRYYRAV
-39 TFLALEQGI
+39 TLLALERGL
-48 LPSGEATSSL
+48 LPESGEACAL
-58 LSDPARA
+58 GADAGRA
-65 SALAR
+65 TGLAR
-70 LSQGMEWHFSETAV
+70 LAQNSLWGLEGDAV
-84 SIGNRQ
+84 VVDGRTIST
-90 FSNELHSV
+90 ELHSA

-104 AWVSELPAVRE
+104 AQVSELPAVRA
-115 ALNLWFRNLARS
+115 ALNRYFRTVAESL
-127 RDLVCEGRDVT
+127 DLVSEGRDVT
-138 SVVFPDAEV
+138 SAVFPAAEV
-147 RIFLDATPEVRA
+147 RIFLDADPEVRA
-159 KRRFDE
+159 RRRFEE
-165 RSEGLSYESILEAIQ
+165 RAEGQSYEAVLAAILT
-180 ARDRIDRSKP
+180 RDQIDRNKP
-190 VGALVM
+190 VGALRM
-196 TSGCL
+196 TQGCIL
-201 LVDSSRL
+201 IDSSRL
-208 TIRAVCEKVD
+208 TIGAVCEKVD
-218 SIVREHRQQSRSPVP
+218 SIVYEHRQQSRSPVP
-233 AMAETDNNQT
+233 AMAETDSNQT

-288 SEFSTPPKVGDR
+288 SEFSVPPQVGER
-300 IKVVLVRKESSKG
+300 IKVILVRKESSKG
-313 NVEISKEKAD
+313 TVELSKEKAD
-323 ALSFRDELKAAFEN
+323 ALSFREDLKSAFEN
-337 KKPLDGKFS
+337 KTPVVGKFT

-363 FVPLSKADASRIEN
+363 FVPLSKADSSRVEV
-377 PDELLG
+377 PEELLG
-383 KSGLFLVE
+383 KSGEFLVE

-405 RDLLLQ
+405 RDLLLK

-417 DEFFSK
+417 DQFFADH
-423 FKEGDVVEGEVKTFT
+423 KEGDVVEGEVKTFT

-465 PKDFVQKGDKIKLR
+465 PKDFVNKGDKIKLKL
-479 IVKLDLAEKKINL
+479 VKLDPVEKKINL

-498 ENPWSLFEKKYK
+498 VNPWSTFESKYK

-562 VQSKILAYDLG
+562 VQTKILGYDLAAT
-573 QSRISLGLKQAGS
+573 RISLGLKQAGA

-611 AGAFVTLEDGVDGFL
+611 AGAFVTLEEGVDGFL

-656 IDIEAKRIRLG
+656 IDVEAKRIRLG
-667 LKQVN
+667 MKQVN

-679 RKTHPR
+679 RKSHPR
-685 GTPIEGVVV
+685 GTPIEGVIV

-732 LNIGDKLKVTVLE
+732 LNVGDKLKVTVLE
-745 VAADKQKLSLSLKD
+745 VAADRQKLSLSLKD